1 MCLIWLKTNLLP
13 WVMIWLTLFFGSNV
27 TIYLTENPTFKEG
40 LTYEIW
46 MSEESIVMGW
56 LWHCMES
63 NCYYNWILWLFLRR
77 FETLLQ
83 NLSCQSN
90 VSRVYEIYEKIFTTK
105 QSEKLF
111 SKYCSN
117 LKKSMESITTI
128 LTFYYWFK
136 ATEANIGRT

>member
-1 MCLIWLKTNLLP
+1 MCLIWLKKNLLP
-13 WVMIWLTLFFGSNV
+13 WVMIWLTLFFWSNV
-27 TIYLTENPTFKEG
+27 TIYLTENPTCKEG

-83 NLSCQSN
+83 NLSYQSN

-111 SKYCSN
+111 SKYYSN